1 MNGSIAQRVHIDY
14 YYGIK
19 YRKTIPIMV
28 LGTYSIMVVSMDWV
42 GGLTWASPASSGN
55 EVWVRGVSSTVAP
68 IVAHKPECRQRG
80 PN

>member
-1 MNGSIAQRVHIDY
+1 MVLLPRGSIST
-14 YYGIK
+14 
-19 YRKTIPIMV
+19 TIMELSTERPFPIMV

-68 IVAHKPECRQRG
+68 TPI
-80 PN
+80 